1 MILPVDFQN
10 MMTRYL
16 GKEEYDQLAEA
27 LSLPA
32 PTSIRIN
39 PKKNFQLST
48 LNCGFAEDAHARHSS
63 NKFDLCTH
71 SIASFN
77 CQLSTVNSQLST
89 LNWCPSG
96 FYLSERPSFTFD
108 PLFHAGCYYVQEA
121 SSMFL
126 SHVLREY
133 VKEPVVALD
142 LCAAPGGKS
151 TLALSEL
158 PEGSLLMA
166 NEVVRQRANILA
178 ENIMKWG
185 NPNCIVT
192 NNYAE
197 DFQAF
202 SNCFD
207 LIICDAP
214 CSGEGM
220 FRKDP
225 DSINEWSLANVDT
238 CWRRQRDIVSN
249 IWHTLK
255 EGGIF
260 IYSTCTYNPL
270 EDEENVAWMAKS
282 LGAEVLSCHPLKEW
296 GLTETNTHFYP
307 HRIKGEGFFISVLRK
322 TEQGTRSKEQGAR
335 SKKGGAKGKG
345 QKTKIPAEL
354 KYWLT
359 ESDQFTLFE
368 EQEEFKA
375 FPTVHHDFHQLAKNN
390 LKVIHAGIELAF
402 LKGKNLQPSQSLA
415 LSNNLNREA
424 FPTAEVD
431 EQQAIAYL
439 RTEALQLPADTPKG
453 YVLITYHGHPLG
465 FVKNIGNRANNLYPA
480 EWRIRRLS

>member
-1 MILPVDFQN
+1 MTTDTKFAKELPEDFQR
-10 MMTRYL
+10 MMTEVL
-16 GKEEYDQLAEA
+16 DKEEYDQLAEA

-32 PTSIRIN
+32 PTSLRFN
-39 PKKNFQLST
+39 KQKTPSALMGNLPLYGENSHPDSFPNLQPQPS
-48 LNCGFAEDAHARHSS
+48 ARRSQ
-63 NKFDLCTH
+63 
-71 SIASFN
+71 ASP
-77 CQLSTVNSQLST
+77 VP
-89 LNWCPSG
+89 WCEEG
-96 FYLSERPSFTFD
+96 FYLSERPSFTLD

-126 SHVLREY
+126 AHVLKQY

-158 PEGSLLMA
+158 PEGSMLMA

-178 ENIMKWG
+178 ENIIKWG

-197 DFQAF
+197 DFEAF
-202 SNCFD
+202 SNVFD

-225 DSINEWSLANVDT
+225 DSIGEWSLANVDI
-238 CWRRQRDIVSN
+238 CWRRQRDIVQN

-270 EDEENVAWMAKS
+270 EDEENVAWIAKT
-282 LGAEVLSCHPLKEW
+282 LGAEVLSCHPLEEW

-307 HRIKGEGFFISVLRK
+307 HRIQGEGFFISVLRK
-322 TEQGTRSKEQGAR
+322 TAEQEGRRKSKSGKA
-335 SKKGGAKGKG
+335 SKSA
-345 QKTKIPAEL
+345 TKIPAEL
-354 KYWLT
+354 KNWLT
-359 ESDQFTLFE
+359 GNENFTIME
-368 EQEEFKA
+368 EDDTFRA
-375 FPTVHHDFHQLAKNN
+375 FPTTHLDIYQQAKRS
-390 LKVIHAGIELAF
+390 LKVLHAGIELASV
-402 LKGKNLQPSQSLA
+402 KGKQLQPNQSLA

-424 FPTAEVD
+424 FPAVEVS
-431 EQQAIAYL
+431 EEQAIAYL
-439 RTEALQLPADTPKG
+439 RTEALQLPADTPRG
-453 YVLITYHGHPLG
+453 YVLICYQEHPLG
-465 FVKNIGNRANNLYPA
+465 FVKNIGNRANNLYPS
-480 EWRIRRLS
+480 EWRIRKK

>member
-1 MILPVDFQN
+1 MTTDTKLAKELPEDFRR
-10 MMTRYL
+10 MMTEVL
-16 GKEEYDQLAEA
+16 GKEEYHLLAEA
-27 LSLPA
+27 LAEDA
-32 PTSIRIN
+32 PTSIRRN
-39 PKKNFQLST
+39 KQKTPSALMGHLPLYGENSHPDSFPNLQPQPS
-48 LNCGFAEDAHARHSS
+48 ARRSQ
-63 NKFDLCTH
+63 
-71 SIASFN
+71 ASP
-77 CQLSTVNSQLST
+77 VP
-89 LNWCPSG
+89 WCEEG
-96 FYLSERPSFTFD
+96 FYLSERPSFTLD

-133 VKEPVVALD
+133 VNEPVVALD

-158 PEGSLLMA
+158 PEGSLLIA

-178 ENIMKWG
+178 ENLIKWG

-197 DFQAF
+197 DFEAF
-202 SNCFD
+202 SNTFD

-225 DSINEWSLANVDT
+225 DSIGEWSLANVDT
-238 CWRRQRDIVSN
+238 CWRRQRDIVQN

-270 EDEENVAWMAKS
+270 EDEENVEWIVKT

-307 HRIKGEGFFISVLRK
+307 HRIQGEGFFISVLRK
-322 TEQGTRSKEQGAR
+322 TSEEEERKKKKDG
-335 SKKGGAKGKG
+335 KKGKQNA
-345 QKTKIPAEL
+345 KIPKEL
-354 KYWLT
+354 KGWLT
-359 ESDQFTLFE
+359 DGEGFTILE
-368 EQEEFKA
+368 ENEVFRA
-375 FPTVHHDFHQLAKNN
+375 FPTAHIDLYQQTKRSLR
-390 LKVIHAGIELAF
+390 VIHAGIELASN
-402 LKGKNLQPSQSLA
+402 KGKTLQPSHSLA
-415 LSNNLNREA
+415 MSSYLNLEA
-424 FPTAEVD
+424 FPKVDVD

-439 RTEALQLPADTPKG
+439 RTEALQLPSDTPKG
-453 YVLITYHGHPLG
+453 YVLITYQGHPLG
-465 FVKNIGNRANNLYPA
+465 FVKNIGNRANNLYPS
-480 EWRIRRLS
+480 EWRIRKSLF

>member
-1 MILPVDFQN
+1 MTLPVDFEQT
-10 MMTRYL
+10 MTHFL
-16 GKEEYDQLAEA
+16 GKEEYTQLAEA
-27 LSLPA
+27 LALPA

-39 PKKNFQLST
+39 KQKETISAL
-48 LNCGFAEDAHARHSS
+48 
-63 NKFDLCTH
+63 
-71 SIASFN
+71 N
-77 CQLSTVNSQLST
+77 CQLSTVNCQLST
-89 LNWCPSG
+89 VNCQLSPVPWCPDG
-96 FYLSERPSFTFD
+96 FYLSERPSFTLD

-142 LCAAPGGKS
+142 MCAAPGGKS

-158 PEGSLLMA
+158 PEGSLLIA

-178 ENIMKWG
+178 ENIIKWG

-197 DFQAF
+197 DFEAF
-202 SNCFD
+202 SNVFD

-220 FRKDP
+220 FRKDSA
-225 DSINEWSLANVDT
+225 SIEEWSLANVDT
-238 CWRRQRDIVSN
+238 CWRRQRDIVQN

-260 IYSTCTYNPL
+260 IYSTCTYNPF
-270 EDEENVAWMAKS
+270 EDEENVAWITKT
-282 LGAEVLSCHPLKEW
+282 LGAEVLSCKPLPEW
-296 GLTETNTHFYP
+296 GLTESNTHFYP

-322 TEQGTRSKEQGAR
+322 TSEEERRRRGKEE
-335 SKKGGAKGKG
+335 KKGKQNTA
-345 QKTKIPAEL
+345 IPKEL
-354 KYWLT
+354 KGWLS
-359 ESDQFTLFE
+359 EGEHFTIMETNETFL
-368 EQEEFKA
+368 A
-375 FPTVHHDFHQLAKNN
+375 FPTAHLNIYQQAKRS
-390 LKVIHAGIELAF
+390 LKVIHAGIELAIS
-402 LKGKNLQPSQSLA
+402 KGKNLQPSQSLA
-415 LSNNLNREA
+415 MSNNLNKKA
-424 FPTAEVD
+424 FPTVEVD

-453 YVLITYHGHPLG
+453 YVLIIYQGHPLG
-465 FVKNIGNRANNLYPA
+465 FAKNIGNRANNLYPA
-480 EWRIRRLS
+480 EWRIRKK

>member
-1 MILPVDFQN
+1 MTLPFDFERT
-10 MMTRYL
+10 MTHFL
-16 GKEEYDQLAEA
+16 GKEEYTQLAEA
-27 LSLPA
+27 LALPA

-39 PKKNFQLST
+39 KQKETISAL
-48 LNCGFAEDAHARHSS
+48 
-63 NKFDLCTH
+63 
-71 SIASFN
+71 N
-77 CQLSTVNSQLST
+77 CQLSTVNCQLST
-89 LNWCPSG
+89 VNCQLSPVPWCPDG
-96 FYLSERPSFTFD
+96 FYLSERPSFTLD

-142 LCAAPGGKS
+142 MCAAPGGKS

-158 PEGSLLMA
+158 PEGSLLIA

-178 ENIMKWG
+178 ENIIKWG

-197 DFQAF
+197 DFEAF
-202 SNCFD
+202 SNVFD

-225 DSINEWSLANVDT
+225 ASIEEWSLANVDT
-238 CWRRQRDIVSN
+238 CWRRQRDIVQN

-260 IYSTCTYNPL
+260 IYSTCTYNPF
-270 EDEENVAWMAKS
+270 EDEENVAWIAKT
-282 LGAEVLSCHPLKEW
+282 LGAEVLSCQPLPEW
-296 GLTETNTHFYP
+296 GLTEKSTHFYP

-322 TEQGTRSKEQGAR
+322 TSEEERRRRGKEE
-335 SKKGGAKGKG
+335 KKGKQNTA
-345 QKTKIPAEL
+345 IPKEL
-354 KYWLT
+354 KGWLS
-359 ESDQFTLFE
+359 EGEHFTIMETDETFL
-368 EQEEFKA
+368 A
-375 FPTVHHDFHQLAKNN
+375 FPTAHLNIYQQAKRS
-390 LKVIHAGIELAF
+390 LRVIHAGIELAIS
-402 LKGKNLQPSQSLA
+402 KGKNLQPSQSLA
-415 LSNNLNREA
+415 MSNNLNKDS
-424 FPTAEVD
+424 FPTVEVD

-453 YVLITYHGHPLG
+453 YVLITYQGHPLG
-465 FVKNIGNRANNLYPA
+465 FAKNIGNRANNLYLA
-480 EWRIRRLS
+480 EWRIRKK

>member
-1 MILPVDFQN
+1 MTLPVDFEQT
-10 MMTRYL
+10 MTHFL
-16 GKEEYDQLAEA
+16 GKEEYTQLAEA
-27 LSLPA
+27 LALPA

-39 PKKNFQLST
+39 KQKETISAL
-48 LNCGFAEDAHARHSS
+48 
-63 NKFDLCTH
+63 
-71 SIASFN
+71 N
-77 CQLSTVNSQLST
+77 CQLSTVNCQLST
-89 LNWCPSG
+89 VNCQLSTVNCQLSPVPWCPDG
-96 FYLSERPSFTFD
+96 FYLSERPSFTLD

-142 LCAAPGGKS
+142 MCAAPGGKS

-158 PEGSLLMA
+158 PEGSLLIA

-178 ENIMKWG
+178 ENIIKWG

-197 DFQAF
+197 DFEAF
-202 SNCFD
+202 SNMFD

-220 FRKDP
+220 FRKDSA
-225 DSINEWSLANVDT
+225 SIEEWSLVNVDT
-238 CWRRQRDIVSN
+238 CWRRQRDIVQN

-270 EDEENVAWMAKS
+270 EDEENVAWIAKT
-282 LGAEVLSCHPLKEW
+282 LGAEVLSCQPLPEW
-296 GLTETNTHFYP
+296 GLTEKSTHFYP

-322 TEQGTRSKEQGAR
+322 TSEEERRRRGKEE
-335 SKKGGAKGKG
+335 KKGKQNTA
-345 QKTKIPAEL
+345 IPKEL
-354 KYWLT
+354 KGWLS
-359 ESDQFTLFE
+359 EGEHFTIMETNETFL
-368 EQEEFKA
+368 A
-375 FPTVHHDFHQLAKNN
+375 FPTAHLNIYQQAKRS
-390 LKVIHAGIELAF
+390 LRVIHAGIELAIS
-402 LKGKNLQPSQSLA
+402 KGKNLQPSQSLA
-415 LSNNLNREA
+415 MSNNLNKKA
-424 FPTAEVD
+424 FPTVEVD

-439 RTEALQLPADTPKG
+439 RTEALQLPSDTPKG
-453 YVLITYHGHPLG
+453 YVLITYQGHPLG
-465 FVKNIGNRANNLYPA
+465 FAKNIGNRANNLYPA
-480 EWRIRRLS
+480 EWRIRKK

>member
-1 MILPVDFQN
+1 
-10 MMTRYL
+10 MTHFL
-16 GKEEYDQLAEA
+16 GKEEYTQLAEA
-27 LSLPA
+27 LALPA

-39 PKKNFQLST
+39 KQKETISALNCQLST
-48 LNCGFAEDAHARHSS
+48 L
-63 NKFDLCTH
+63 
-71 SIASFN
+71 N
-77 CQLSTVNSQLST
+77 CQLSTVNCQLSPVP
-89 LNWCPSG
+89 WCPDG
-96 FYLSERPSFTFD
+96 FYLSERPSFTLD

-142 LCAAPGGKS
+142 MCAAPGGKS

-158 PEGSLLMA
+158 PEGSLLIA

-178 ENIMKWG
+178 ENIIKWG

-197 DFQAF
+197 DFEAF
-202 SNCFD
+202 SNVFD

-225 DSINEWSLANVDT
+225 ASIEEWSLANVDT
-238 CWRRQRDIVSN
+238 CWRRQRDIVQN

-270 EDEENVAWMAKS
+270 EDEENVAWIAKT
-282 LGAEVLSCHPLKEW
+282 LGAEVLSCQPLPEW
-296 GLTETNTHFYP
+296 GLTEKSTHFYP

-322 TEQGTRSKEQGAR
+322 TSEVERRRRGKEE
-335 SKKGGAKGKG
+335 KKGKQNTA
-345 QKTKIPAEL
+345 IPKEL
-354 KYWLT
+354 KGWLS
-359 ESDQFTLFE
+359 EGEHFTIMETNETFL
-368 EQEEFKA
+368 A
-375 FPTVHHDFHQLAKNN
+375 FPTAHLNIYQQAKRS
-390 LKVIHAGIELAF
+390 LKVIHAGIELAIS
-402 LKGKNLQPSQSLA
+402 KGKNLQPSQSLA
-415 LSNNLNREA
+415 MSNNLNKKA
-424 FPTAEVD
+424 FPTVEVD

-439 RTEALQLPADTPKG
+439 RTEALQLPTDTPKG
-453 YVLITYHGHPLG
+453 YVLIIYQGHPLG
-465 FVKNIGNRANNLYPA
+465 FAKNIGNRANNLYPA
-480 EWRIRRLS
+480 EWRIRKK

>member
-1 MILPVDFQN
+1 MTLPVDFEQT
-10 MMTRYL
+10 MTHFL
-16 GKEEYDQLAEA
+16 GKEEYTQLAEA
-27 LSLPA
+27 LALPA

-39 PKKNFQLST
+39 KQKETISAL
-48 LNCGFAEDAHARHSS
+48 
-63 NKFDLCTH
+63 
-71 SIASFN
+71 N
-77 CQLSTVNSQLST
+77 CQLSTVNCQLST
-89 LNWCPSG
+89 VNCQLSPVPWCPDG
-96 FYLSERPSFTFD
+96 FYLSERPSFTLD

-142 LCAAPGGKS
+142 MCAAPGGKS

-158 PEGSLLMA
+158 PEGSLLIA

-178 ENIMKWG
+178 ENIIKWG

-197 DFQAF
+197 NFEAF
-202 SNCFD
+202 SNVFD

-220 FRKDP
+220 FRKDSA
-225 DSINEWSLANVDT
+225 SIEEWSLANVDT
-238 CWRRQRDIVSN
+238 CWRRQRDIVQN

-270 EDEENVAWMAKS
+270 EDEENVAWIAQT
-282 LGAEVLSCHPLKEW
+282 LGAEVLSCHPLPEW
-296 GLTETNTHFYP
+296 GLTEKSTHFYP

-322 TEQGTRSKEQGAR
+322 TSEEERRRRGKEE
-335 SKKGGAKGKG
+335 KKGKQNTA
-345 QKTKIPAEL
+345 IPKEL
-354 KYWLT
+354 KGWLS
-359 ESDQFTLFE
+359 EGEHFTIMETNETFL
-368 EQEEFKA
+368 A
-375 FPTVHHDFHQLAKNN
+375 FPTAHLNIYQQAKRS
-390 LKVIHAGIELAF
+390 LKVIHAGIELAIS
-402 LKGKNLQPSQSLA
+402 KGKNLQPSQSLA
-415 LSNNLNREA
+415 MSNNLNKDS
-424 FPTAEVD
+424 FPTVEVD

-439 RTEALQLPADTPKG
+439 RTEALQLPSDTPKG
-453 YVLITYHGHPLG
+453 YVLITYQGHPLG
-465 FVKNIGNRANNLYPA
+465 FAKNIGNRANNLYPA
-480 EWRIRRLS
+480 EWRIRKK

>member
-1 MILPVDFQN
+1 MTLPVDFERT
-10 MMTRYL
+10 MMNYL
-16 GKEEYDQLAEA
+16 GKEEYAQLAEA
-27 LSLPA
+27 LALPA

-39 PKKNFQLST
+39 KQKETISAL
-48 LNCGFAEDAHARHSS
+48 
-63 NKFDLCTH
+63 
-71 SIASFN
+71 N
-77 CQLSTVNSQLST
+77 CQLSTVNCQLSPVP
-89 LNWCPSG
+89 WCPDG
-96 FYLSERPSFTFD
+96 FYLSERPSFTLD

-126 SHVLREY
+126 SHVLKQY

-142 LCAAPGGKS
+142 MCAAPGGKS

-158 PEGSLLMA
+158 PEGSLLIA

-178 ENIMKWG
+178 ENIIKWG

-197 DFQAF
+197 DFEAF
-202 SNCFD
+202 SNVFD

-225 DSINEWSLANVDT
+225 ASIEEWSLANVDT
-238 CWRRQRDIVSN
+238 CWRRQRDIVQN

-270 EDEENVAWMAKS
+270 EDEENVAWIAKT
-282 LGAEVLSCHPLKEW
+282 LGAEVLSCQPLPEW
-296 GLTETNTHFYP
+296 GLTEKSTHFYP

-322 TEQGTRSKEQGAR
+322 TSEEERRRRGKEE
-335 SKKGGAKGKG
+335 KKGKQNTA
-345 QKTKIPAEL
+345 IPKEL
-354 KYWLT
+354 KGWLS
-359 ESDQFTLFE
+359 EGEHFTIMETNETFL
-368 EQEEFKA
+368 A
-375 FPTVHHDFHQLAKNN
+375 FPTAHLNIYQQAKRS
-390 LKVIHAGIELAF
+390 LKVIHAGIELAIS
-402 LKGKNLQPSQSLA
+402 KGKNLQPSQSLA
-415 LSNNLNREA
+415 MSNNLNKDS
-424 FPTAEVD
+424 FPTVEVD

-439 RTEALQLPADTPKG
+439 RTEALQLPSDTPKG
-453 YVLITYHGHPLG
+453 YVLITYQGHPLG
-465 FVKNIGNRANNLYPA
+465 FAKNIGNRANNLYPA
-480 EWRIRRLS
+480 EWRIRKK

>member
-1 MILPVDFQN
+1 MTLPADFQN

-48 LNCGFAEDAHARHSS
+48 L
-63 NKFDLCTH
+63 
-71 SIASFN
+71 
-77 CQLSTVNSQLST
+77 NSQLST

-126 SHVLREY
+126 SHVLRQY

-158 PEGSLLMA
+158 PEGSLLMV
-166 NEVVRQRANILA
+166 NEVIRQRANILA
-178 ENIMKWG
+178 ENMIKWG

-202 SNCFD
+202 SHVFD
-207 LIICDAP
+207 VIICDAP

-238 CWRRQRDIVSN
+238 CWKRQRDIVSN

-270 EDEENVAWMAKS
+270 EDEENVAWIAKTM
-282 LGAEVLSCHPLKEW
+282 GAEVLSCQPLKEW

-322 TEQGTRSKEQGAR
+322 KEQGAR
-335 SKKGGAKGKG
+335 SEEQETRSKRRGAKGKG

-354 KYWLT
+354 KCWLT
-359 ESDQFTLFE
+359 ESDLFTFFE

-375 FPTVHHDFHQLAKNN
+375 FPTVHHDFYQLAKNN

-439 RTEALQLPADTPKG
+439 RTEALQLSTDTPKG
-453 YVLITYHGHPLG
+453 YVLITYQGHPLG

>member
-1 MILPVDFQN
+1 MNLPQDFEQ
-10 MMTRYL
+10 MMTQHL

-39 PKKNFQLST
+39 PKKVA
-48 LNCGFAEDAHARHSS
+48 AEELAMLKEAE
-63 NKFDLCTH
+63 
-71 SIASFN
+71 
-77 CQLSTVNSQLST
+77 QVP
-89 LNWCPSG
+89 WCKDG
-96 FYLSERPSFTFD
+96 FYLKERPSFTFD

-126 SHVLREY
+126 SHILNQY

-158 PEGSLLMA
+158 PEGSLLIA

-202 SNCFD
+202 SDAFD

-225 DSINEWSLANVDT
+225 NSIEEWSFANVDT
-238 CWRRQRDIVSN
+238 CWRRQRDIVRD

-255 EGGIF
+255 EGGLF

-270 EDEENVAWMAKS
+270 EDEENVAWMAKT

-322 TEQGTRSKEQGAR
+322 TADEEEVGSHRRKN
-335 SKKGGAKGKG
+335 K
-345 QKTKIPAEL
+345 
-354 KYWLT
+354 
-359 ESDQFTLFE
+359 SDRLL
-368 EQEEFKA
+368 
-375 FPTVHHDFHQLAKNN
+375 QLARRT
-390 LKVIHAGIELAF
+390 LKVVYTGMEDPMQTDKHGRP
-402 LKGKNLQPSQSLA
+402 NHSLA
-415 LSNNLNREA
+415 MLSNLNRDT
-424 FPTAEVD
+424 FPMVD
-431 EQQAIAYL
+431 VSEEQAIAYL

-453 YVLITYHGHPLG
+453 YMIITYQGHPLG
-465 FVKNIGNRANNLYPA
+465 FVKNIGNRANNLYPT
-480 EWRIRRLS
+480 EWRIRKTNF

>member
-1 MILPVDFQN
+1 MTLPVDFQN
-10 MMTRYL
+10 MMMRFL
-16 GKEEYDQLAEA
+16 GKEEYERLAEA
-27 LSLPA
+27 LAMPA
-32 PTSIRIN
+32 PTSIRMN
-39 PKKNFQLST
+39 KKKTLSPA
-48 LNCGFAEDAHARHSS
+48 LPHNGEGE
-63 NKFDLCTH
+63 
-71 SIASFN
+71 
-77 CQLSTVNSQLST
+77 VP
-89 LNWCPSG
+89 WCPDG

-108 PLFHAGCYYVQEA
+108 PLFHAGYYYVQEA

-126 SHVLREY
+126 SHVLKEY

-166 NEVVRQRANILA
+166 NEVMRQRANILA
-178 ENIMKWG
+178 ENLIKWG

-202 SNCFD
+202 GNTFD
-207 LIICDAP
+207 LIVCDAP

-225 DSINEWSLANVDT
+225 DSIGEWSLANVDV
-238 CWRRQRDIVSN
+238 CWRRQRDIVQN

-255 EGGIF
+255 EGGLF

-270 EDEENVAWMAKS
+270 EDEENVEWIAKT
-282 LGAEVLSCHPLKEW
+282 LGAEVLSCHPKPEW
-296 GLTETNTHFYP
+296 GLSETHTHFYP

-322 TEQGTRSKEQGAR
+322 TSSNEEGRRKTGKEG
-335 SKKGGAKGKG
+335 KKGKPNA
-345 QKTKIPAEL
+345 KIPKEL
-354 KYWLT
+354 KDWLLDG
-359 ESDQFTLFE
+359 ENFTIVE
-368 EQEEFKA
+368 EDETFRA
-375 FPTVHHDFHQLAKNN
+375 FPTLHLELYKQAKRT
-390 LKVIHAGIELAF
+390 LRVVHAGIELASNPRTGRPSSNKSSN
-402 LKGKNLQPSQSLA
+402 LKPQTSNLKPSQSLA
-415 LSNNLNREA
+415 MSNCLNKEA
-424 FPTAEVD
+424 FPMVEVD

-439 RTEALQLPADTPKG
+439 RTEALQLPTDTPRG
-453 YVLITYHGHPLG
+453 YVLITYQGHPLG

-480 EWRIRRLS
+480 EWRIRSSYSN

>member
-1 MILPVDFQN
+1 MNLPHDFQQ
-10 MMTRYL
+10 MMTEHL

-32 PTSIRIN
+32 PTSIRRN
-39 PKKNFQLST
+39 KKKTPSALMGHLPLYGENSHPDSFPNLQPQPS
-48 LNCGFAEDAHARHSS
+48 ARRSQ
-63 NKFDLCTH
+63 
-71 SIASFN
+71 ASP
-77 CQLSTVNSQLST
+77 VP
-89 LNWCPSG
+89 WCEEG
-96 FYLSERPSFTFD
+96 FYLSERPSFTLD

-158 PEGSLLMA
+158 PEGSLLIA

-178 ENIMKWG
+178 ENITKWG
-185 NPNCIVT
+185 QSNCIVT

-202 SNCFD
+202 SDVFD

-225 DSINEWSLANVDT
+225 ASIEEWSLANVEV
-238 CWRRQRDIVSN
+238 CWKRQRDIVQN

-270 EDEENVAWMAKS
+270 EDEENVAWIAKI

-307 HRIKGEGFFISVLRK
+307 HRIQGEGFFISVLRK
-322 TEQGTRSKEQGAR
+322 TAEQEGRRKSKG
-335 SKKGGAKGKG
+335 SKGNKSAN
-345 QKTKIPAEL
+345 KIPTEL
-354 KYWLT
+354 KSWLIGN
-359 ESDQFTLFE
+359 EVFTILE
-368 EQEEFKA
+368 ENEFFRA
-375 FPTVHHDFHQLAKNN
+375 FPTAHLDLFKQAQQT
-390 LKVIHAGIELAF
+390 LKVIHAGIELASDPHVAAKPSKSPTSK
-402 LKGKNLQPSQSLA
+402 LKSLRPAHSLA
-415 LSNNLNREA
+415 MSNHLNKEA
-424 FPTAEVD
+424 FPAVEVD
-431 EQQAIAYL
+431 QQQAIAYL
-439 RTEALQLPADTPKG
+439 RTEALQLPADTPRG
-453 YVLITYHGHPLG
+453 YVLITYQGHPLG
-465 FVKNIGNRANNLYPA
+465 FVKNIGNRANNLYPD
-480 EWRIRRLS
+480 EWRIRKK

>member
-48 LNCGFAEDAHARHSS
+48 LNC
-63 NKFDLCTH
+63 
-71 SIASFN
+71 
-77 CQLSTVNSQLST
+77 QLST
-89 LNWCPSG
+89 LNWCPSA

-126 SHVLREY
+126 AHVLREY

-158 PEGSLLMA
+158 PEGSLLIA

-322 TEQGTRSKEQGAR
+322 TEQGARSEEQGTRSKEQGAR

-354 KYWLT
+354 KCWLT

-375 FPTVHHDFHQLAKNN
+375 FPTVHHDFYQLAKNN

-439 RTEALQLPADTPKG
+439 RTEALQLSTDTPKG
-453 YVLITYHGHPLG
+453 YVLITYQGHPLG

>member
-48 LNCGFAEDAHARHSS
+48 LNS
-63 NKFDLCTH
+63 
-71 SIASFN
+71 
-77 CQLSTVNSQLST
+77 QLSTV
-89 LNWCPSG
+89 NWCPSG

-166 NEVVRQRANILA
+166 NEVIRQRANILA
-178 ENIMKWG
+178 ENMIKWG
-185 NPNCIVT
+185 NANCIVT

-202 SNCFD
+202 SHVFD
-207 LIICDAP
+207 VIICDAP

-296 GLTETNTHFYP
+296 GLTDTNTHFYP

-322 TEQGTRSKEQGAR
+322 TEQGAR
-335 SKKGGAKGKG
+335 SEEQETGSKRRGAKGKG

-354 KYWLT
+354 KCWLT
-359 ESDQFTLFE
+359 ESDLFTFFE

-375 FPTVHHDFHQLAKNN
+375 FPTAHYDFYQLAKNN

-453 YVLITYHGHPLG
+453 YVLITYQGHPLG

>member
-1 MILPVDFQN
+1 MTTDTKLARELPEDFQR
-10 MMTRYL
+10 MMTEVL
-16 GKEEYDQLAEA
+16 GKEEYDLLAEA
-27 LSLPA
+27 LAEDA
-32 PTSIRIN
+32 PTSIRFN
-39 PKKNFQLST
+39 SNKSDQLSEAKPQT
-48 LNCGFAEDAHARHSS
+48 SYRIF
-63 NKFDLCTH
+63 
-71 SIASFN
+71 
-77 CQLSTVNSQLST
+77 ST
-89 LNWCPSG
+89 LGLPRNLKPQTSPVPWCEEG
-96 FYLSERPSFTFD
+96 FYLSERPSFTLD

-158 PEGSLLMA
+158 PEGSLLVA

-178 ENIMKWG
+178 ENLIKWG

-197 DFQAF
+197 NFQAF
-202 SNCFD
+202 GSTFD

-225 DSINEWSLANVDT
+225 DSIGEWSLANVDT
-238 CWRRQRDIVSN
+238 CWKRQRDIVRD

-270 EDEENVAWMAKS
+270 EDEENVAWIAKT
-282 LGAEVLSCHPLKEW
+282 LGAEVLSCRPNPAW
-296 GLTETNTHFYP
+296 GLSEKNTHFYP
-307 HRIKGEGFFISVLRK
+307 HRTKGEGFFISVLQK
-322 TEQGTRSKEQGAR
+322 TSEDEGRRSKV
-335 SKKGGAKGKG
+335 KGRKLNA
-345 QKTKIPAEL
+345 KIPKEL
-354 KYWLT
+354 KEWLT
-359 ESDQFTLFE
+359 DGENFTILE
-368 EQEEFKA
+368 ENDTFRA
-375 FPTVHHDFHQLAKNN
+375 FPTLHLDLYQQAQQT
-390 LKVIHAGIELAF
+390 LKVLHAGIELATSPSPRAGRNPN
-402 LKGKNLQPSQSLA
+402 LKPQISNLKPSQSLA
-415 LSNNLNREA
+415 MSNHLNKEA

-431 EQQAIAYL
+431 EQQALAYL
-439 RTEALQLPADTPKG
+439 RTEALQLPADTPRG
-453 YVLITYHGHPLG
+453 YVLITYQGHPLG
-465 FVKNIGNRANNLYPA
+465 FVKNIGNRANNLYPD
-480 EWRIRRLS
+480 EWRIRKK

>member
-1 MILPVDFQN
+1 MTLPSDFQR
-10 MMTRYL
+10 MMTEHL

-39 PKKNFQLST
+39 PKKNAQSSRQD
-48 LNCGFAEDAHARHSS
+48 FAQR
-63 NKFDLCTH
+63 
-71 SIASFN
+71 
-77 CQLSTVNSQLST
+77 VG
-89 LNWCPSG
+89 WCSDG
-96 FYLSERPSFTFD
+96 FYLKERPSFTFD

-126 SHVLREY
+126 SHILKQY
-133 VKEPVVALD
+133 IQEPVVALD

-158 PEGSLLMA
+158 PEGSLLIA

-178 ENIMKWG
+178 ENITKWG

-202 SNCFD
+202 GNMFD

-225 DSINEWSLANVDT
+225 DSIGEWSLANVDT
-238 CWRRQRDIVSN
+238 CWRRQRDIVRN

-270 EDEENVAWMAKS
+270 EDEENVAWMAKT

-307 HRIKGEGFFISVLRK
+307 HRIQGEGFFISVMRK
-322 TEQGTRSKEQGAR
+322 TTDNGLQTTSNRQR
-335 SKKGGAKGKG
+335 TTDNRQRKKGKPAV
-345 QKTKIPAEL
+345 KIPTEL
-354 KYWLT
+354 KNWLINHEAFT
-359 ESDQFTLFE
+359 FFEDQETFC
-368 EQEEFKA
+368 A
-375 FPTVHHDFHQLAKNN
+375 FPTVHDDLLQLAKSH
-390 LKVIHAGIELAF
+390 LKVIHAGIELASM
-402 LKGKNLQPSQSLA
+402 KGKNLQPCHSLA
-415 LSNNLNREA
+415 MSNQLNKEA
-424 FPTAEVD
+424 WVTAEVS

-453 YVLITYHGHPLG
+453 YVLITYQGHPLG
-465 FVKNIGNRANNLYPA
+465 FVKNIGNRANNLYPT
-480 EWRIRRLS
+480 EWRIRKELKN